1 MSGAKSEAARNQGG
15 RDEDSFLIRPPR
27 FPSHAL
33 IDVRFSRWNPFAR
46 VSAVLIDVSVT
57 GFKLQLVDRAKLKVG
72 TACVL
77 SIPLSPF
84 GVQVAENLVV
94 KGEIKWVDQEGMRA
108 GGVFVDVPDH
118 SRLLIERV
126 IAAVISKGPAV

>member
-1 MSGAKSEAARNQGG
+1 MSGAKPEAPHNQGG

-33 IDVRFSRWNPFAR
+33 IDVRLSRWNPFAR
-46 VSAVLIDVSVT
+46 LSAVLIDVSVT
-57 GFKLQLVDRAKLKVG
+57 GFKLQLVDRSNLKVG
-72 TACVL
+72 ATCEL

-84 GVQVAENLVV
+84 GVQVSENLIV

-108 GGVFVDVPDH
+108 GGIFVDVPDH

-126 IAAVISKGPAV
+126 IAAVIRKGPAV